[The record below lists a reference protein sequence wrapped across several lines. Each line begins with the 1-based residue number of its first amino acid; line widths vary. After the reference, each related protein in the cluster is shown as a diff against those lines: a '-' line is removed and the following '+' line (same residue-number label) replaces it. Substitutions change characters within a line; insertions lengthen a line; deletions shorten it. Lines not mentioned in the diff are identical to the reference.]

1 MKNLM
6 VIVGDICCHNL
17 RQNCVACFS
26 HLTEAIRGC
35 NISSLKVGARVGRPS
50 SMASLIIFSMI

>member
-17 RQNCVACFS
+17 RQNCAACFS
-26 HLTEAIRGC
+26 RLTEAIRG
-35 NISSLKVGARVGRPS
+35 V
-50 SMASLIIFSMI
+50 